1 MSDLIIRIYLK
12 IVEMNNGKLFIQKR
26 KIKRSLIVSTYNYY
40 SLCSNMIH
48 ERINST
54 SFDSENKNRQQGELW
69 SILINYISTLWRWRT
84 FERTLI

>member
-1 MSDLIIRIYLK
+1 
-12 IVEMNNGKLFIQKR
+12 MNNGMLFIIQKKK
-26 KIKRSLIVSTYNYY
+26 KIKRSLIASTYNYY
-40 SLCSNMIH
+40 SLCSNTIY

-54 SFDSENKNRQQGELW
+54 SFDSENKNRQQGESW

>member
-1 MSDLIIRIYLK
+1 
-12 IVEMNNGKLFIQKR
+12 MNNGMLFIQRKK
-26 KIKRSLIVSTYNYY
+26 KIKRSLITSTYNYY
-40 SLCSNMIH
+40 SLCSNTIY

-54 SFDSENKNRQQGELW
+54 SFDSESKNRQQGESW